1 MSTFFTILIFL
12 LVLLFYMHVIE
23 EYKKSE
29 DLEIYEMDYKSNKE
43 LQDVCNLKQ
52 PVLFNLI
59 TNEPKFFKAVDIIGE
74 SQTNVIVKDKEDIEN
89 GNVIRLPYE
98 SAKTLMTTDMKSRF
112 YSERNDKI
120 AGETSYDFNDMD
132 DILKPNLVLHSKREL
147 LFGSKGAHT
156 VMRYHT
162 EHRKFMA
169 VRKGRIHVKMTPWRS
184 GKYLHVL
191 KDYDNYDFRSLVDVW
206 NPQAKYAN
214 DLDKIKFLEF
224 DVEQGY
230 VLNVPPF
237 WFYSIKY
244 SSDDV
249 TEVFE
254 LTYNTPMNVASN
266 LPLWT
271 MYYLQQQNL
280 RRIFLL
286 PFKRTDDSNKINI
299 NLSDEQK
306 QKEIYEKTPRDEV
319 FKEQQKYKAAKKKKK
334 EQTFT
339 LPE

>member
-59 TNEPKFFKAVDIIGE
+59 ENEPKFFKEVDIIGE
-74 SQTNVIVKDKEDIEN
+74 SKTNVIVKDKEDIEN

-120 AGETSYDFNDMD
+120 ANETSYDFNNMD
-132 DILKPNLVLHSKREL
+132 DILKPNLVIHTKREL

-162 EHRKFMA
+162 EHRKFLA

-184 GKYLHVL
+184 RKYLHVL
-191 KDYDNYDFRSLVDVW
+191 KDYVDYDFRSLVDVW

-249 TEVFE
+249 TEAFE
-254 LTYNTPMNVASN
+254 LTYNTPMNAASN

-271 MYYLQQQNL
+271 MYYMQQQNL
-280 RRIFLL
+280 KRIFLL
-286 PFKRTDDSNKINI
+286 PFARTSDDNKNTI
-299 NLSDEQK
+299 NLSEEKK
-306 QKEIYEKTPRDEV
+306 QKEKYEKTPRDAV
-319 FKEQQKYKAAKKKKK
+319 FKEQQKDKAAKKKKK
-334 EQTFT
+334 EQSFT
-339 LPE
+339 LPK

>member
-1 MSTFFTILIFL
+1 MD
-12 LVLLFYMHVIE
+12 

-52 PVLFNLI
+52 PVLFKLDKE
-59 TNEPKFFKAVDIIGE
+59 EPTFFKEFDIIGE
-74 SQTNVIVKDKEDIEN
+74 SKTLVNVKDKEDIDN
-89 GNVIRLPYE
+89 GNSIILPYE
-98 SAKTLMTTDMKSRF
+98 SAKTLMTTDTKSRF

-120 AGETSYDFNDMD
+120 ANETSFDFNRID
-132 DILKPNLVLHSKREL
+132 DHLKPNLVIHTKYEL
-147 LFGSKGAHT
+147 MFGSKGAHT

-162 EHRKFMA
+162 DHRKFLC

-184 GKYLHVL
+184 SKYLHIT
-191 KDYDNYDFRSLVDVW
+191 KDYVNYDFRSLVDVW
-206 NPQAKYAN
+206 DAQPKYLN
-214 DLDKIKFLEF
+214 DMEKLKFLEF

-230 VLNVPPF
+230 VLNIPPF

-244 SSDDV
+244 SSDDA
-249 TEVFE
+249 TEVFQ

-266 LPLWT
+266 LPFWS

-280 RRIFLL
+280 KRIFLL
-286 PFKRTDDSNKINI
+286 PFKNAIVTEHKNEINI
-299 NLSDEQK
+299 SKEKQ
-306 QKEIYEKTPRDEV
+306 QKEKYDKTPRDKV
-319 FKEQQKYKAAKKKKK
+319 FEEQQKDKTEKKK
-334 EQTFT
+334 EKEKSFT